1 MKNLIVQIYC
11 SLEGFSQAYRLREHD
26 EIKDLS
32 TKLIK
37 KYAERYNAGVELAKW
52 CDYVKDNKRA
62 VRVKTEKDWMTAEF
76 LKWSLPEWQGIW
88 IKKKVE
94 IKWNARQR
102 SFFLTYIR

>member
-1 MKNLIVQIYC
+1 MYSQIKKKLTKNLKYKTV
-11 SLEGFSQAYRLREHD
+11 
-26 EIKDLS
+26 DLS
-32 TKLIK
+32 SD
-37 KYAERYNAGVELAKW
+37 YNAGVELAKW